1 MKLVEETDD
10 VVEAVNDFCSVH
22 TLVAFSI
29 HKTTNSKSSGIS
41 DDSTELSSSLGGH
54 SLFSAFA
61 K

>member
-29 HKTTNSKSSGIS
+29 HKTTNFKSSGIS
-41 DDSTELSSSLGGH
+41 DDSTELVVIPYFQLLG
-54 SLFSAFA
+54 SN
-61 K
+61 